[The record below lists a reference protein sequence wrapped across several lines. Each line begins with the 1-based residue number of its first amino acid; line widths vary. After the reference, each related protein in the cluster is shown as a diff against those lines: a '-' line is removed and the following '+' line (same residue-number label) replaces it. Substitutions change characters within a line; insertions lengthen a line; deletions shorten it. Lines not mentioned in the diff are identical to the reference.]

1 MMPLLGVTGMTKRF
15 PGVVA
20 LDSVDFEVRTGEVHV
35 LVGENGAGKSTLVKV
50 LAGSFPPDAGTVYV
64 DGAECS
70 IRSPSHARAVGISV
84 VFQELSLVPQMSVA
98 ENLFL
103 GREETTSGLLR
114 RRTMA
119 RRAREALESVGAS
132 SIPPAI
138 LVRDL
143 SPAARYLVEFA
154 KATMARFT
162 VLLLD
167 EPTASLTSHEAERL
181 FTVIDRFRAE
191 GKGIVYITHRLEELA
206 RVGDRVTVFR
216 DGRRVA
222 TLPVRGAGQEVLIK
236 YMTGREVQEVFP
248 PLRGTPG
255 DAALRARGMTTAS
268 GLRNVDLDLHAGE
281 ILGVGGLI
289 GCGKSELGRA
299 LFGLEKVTA
308 GTVELFGQPVP
319 GAALRPD
326 ALIQRGVMYFPADR
340 RGEGLVLNRPVIE
353 NITLASLPSFERAGL
368 LQKSAEWKTGLRLI
382 DRVRLR
388 PPQPGARTAVLSGG
402 NQQKVMLMK
411 GLVRAVRIYLFDEP
425 TQGIDIGAK
434 AEIYQFLHR
443 LAADGAAVLFIT
455 SDLLELLNMCHRMI
469 IFYRGR
475 VSAALAHGEATEE
488 RLLRHYF
495 GEIQEAIRERAG

>member
-1 MMPLLGVTGMTKRF
+1 M
-15 PGVVA
+15 
-20 LDSVDFEVRTGEVHV
+20 
-35 LVGENGAGKSTLVKV
+35 
-50 LAGSFPPDAGTVYV
+50 
-64 DGAECS
+64 
-70 IRSPSHARAVGISV
+70 
-84 VFQELSLVPQMSVA
+84 
-98 ENLFL
+98 
-103 GREETTSGLLR
+103 
-114 RRTMA
+114 
-119 RRAREALESVGAS
+119 
-132 SIPPAI
+132 
-138 LVRDL
+138 
-143 SPAARYLVEFA
+143 
-154 KATMARFT
+154 
-162 VLLLD
+162 
-167 EPTASLTSHEAERL
+167 
-181 FTVIDRFRAE
+181 IDRFRAE

-222 TLPVRGAGQEVLIK
+222 TLPVRDAGQEVLIK

-308 GTVELFGQPVP
+308 GTVELFGQSVP

-326 ALIQRGVMYFPADR
+326 ALIRRGVMYFPADR

-353 NITLASLPSFERAGL
+353 NITLASLSSFERAGL
-368 LQKSAEWKTGLRLI
+368 LQKSVEWKTGLRLI
-382 DRVRLR
+382 ERVRLR

-411 GLVRAVRIYLFDEP
+411 GLVRAARIYLFDEP

-455 SDLLELLNMCHRMI
+455 SDLLELLNTCHRMI
-469 IFYRGR
+469 ILYRGQ

-495 GEIQEAIRERAG
+495 GEVQEAIRERAG